1 MGSRIPVER
10 PTKRLIM
17 IALPDFEIII
27 LTALASAVLV
37 AAAAGIALH
46 FARHRSMLLQLLI
59 VVGAT
64 VVSIAGATIAI
75 AAQMYISE
83 HDLVVL
89 CWVIGAAAVVSLVVA
104 AVVGAGIT
112 RSSIRLRSTARAI
125 GDGQVVLPEDYAGL
139 EFAELA
145 GELAETSQRL
155 ARAREEV
162 TTLDQS
168 RRRLVAGISHDLRT
182 PLAALRAMA
191 ESLEDG
197 VAEEPARYHR
207 QIRLQA
213 ETLASMV
220 DDLFELSKIQ
230 SGTLA
235 LTMEPVSLFDLV
247 SDTVADLH
255 PVAAMRSI
263 TLTESRTGDLTL
275 FGDARE
281 LSRAIGNLLMN
292 AIEHSPA
299 NSEILISAR
308 ETEDEHV
315 ALSVV
320 DAGGGIPE
328 EDLGKI
334 FDAGWRGTPSRT
346 PSQTFDMSAGAGLGL
361 AIVAGIVEAHSG
373 GVTVHN
379 VPGGCRFDVTLPRY
393 GARAV

>member
-1 MGSRIPVER
+1 
-10 PTKRLIM
+10 M
-17 IALPDFEIII
+17 IAFPDFVTIL
-27 LTALASAVLV
+27 LTAVAAAVVV
-37 AAAAGIALH
+37 AAAAGIALR
-46 FARHRSMLLQLLI
+46 FARHRSMLLRLLI

-89 CWVIGAAAVVSLVVA
+89 CWVIGAAAVVSLIVA
-104 AVVGAGIT
+104 AVVGVGIT

-125 GDGQVVLPEDYAGL
+125 GEGQIVLPEDYAGL
-139 EFAELA
+139 EFAALA
-145 GELAETSQRL
+145 QELAETSQRL
-155 ARAREEV
+155 ARSREEV

-230 SGTLA
+230 SGTLS

-255 PVAAMRSI
+255 PVAASRSI
-263 TLTESRTGDLTL
+263 TLTESRTGNLTL

-346 PSQTFDMSAGAGLGL
+346 RSPTFDMSAGAGLGL

-373 GVTVHN
+373 GVTVRN

-393 GARAV
+393 GARAA

>member
-1 MGSRIPVER
+1 
-10 PTKRLIM
+10 M
-17 IALPDFEIII
+17 IALPDFVTIL
-27 LTALASAVLV
+27 LTAVAAAVLV
-37 AAAAGIALH
+37 AAAAGIALR
-46 FARHRSMLLQLLI
+46 FARHRSMLLRLLI

-89 CWVIGAAAVVSLVVA
+89 CWVIGAAAVVSLIVA

-145 GELAETSQRL
+145 RELAETSQRL
-155 ARAREEV
+155 AHSREEV

-255 PVAAMRSI
+255 PVAATRSI

-346 PSQTFDMSAGAGLGL
+346 PSPRFDMSAGAGLGL

>member
-1 MGSRIPVER
+1 
-10 PTKRLIM
+10 M
-17 IALPDFEIII
+17 IALSDFGII
-27 LTALASAVLV
+27 LLTAV
-37 AAAAGIALH
+37 AAAAVVAVIAGIVLRT
-46 FARHRSMLLQLLI
+46 ARHKSMLVRMLI

-64 VVSIAGATIAI
+64 VASIAAATIAI

-89 CWVIGAAAVVSLVVA
+89 CWVIGVAAVVSLCVA
-104 AVVGAGIT
+104 ALVGSGIT

-139 EFAELA
+139 EFAALAQELA
-145 GELAETSQRL
+145 DTSQRL
-155 ARAREEV
+155 ARSREEV
-162 TTLDQS
+162 ATLDQS
-168 RRRLVAGISHDLRT
+168 RRRLVAWTSHDLRT

-197 VAEEPARYHR
+197 VAEDPVRYHR
-207 QIRLQA
+207 QIRVQA
-213 ETLASMV
+213 ETLAGMV

-230 SGTLA
+230 SGTLS
-235 LTMEPVSLFDLV
+235 LNMEAVSLFDLV
-247 SDTVADLH
+247 SDAVADLH
-255 PVAAMRSI
+255 PVAASRSI
-263 TLTESRTGDLTL
+263 TLKESRTGDLTL

-281 LSRAIGNLLMN
+281 LSRVIGNLLMN

-308 ETEDEHV
+308 ETENEHV

-334 FDAGWRGTPSRT
+334 FDAGWRGTASRT
-346 PSQTFDMSAGAGLGL
+346 PSPTSDVSAGAGLGL

-373 GVTVHN
+373 GVTVRN
-379 VPGGCRFDVTLPRY
+379 VPGGCQFDVTLPRF
-393 GARAV
+393 GARTA

>member
-1 MGSRIPVER
+1 VIGFS
-10 PTKRLIM
+10 
-17 IALPDFEIII
+17 DFGTIL
-27 LTALASAVLV
+27 LTAVAVAVVV
-37 AAAAGIALH
+37 AAIAGIALR
-46 FARHRSMLLQLLI
+46 FARHKPMLLRLLI

-64 VVSIAGATIAI
+64 VVSIAGATMAI

-89 CWVIGAAAVVSLVVA
+89 CWVIGAAAVVSLAVA
-104 AVVGAGIT
+104 ALVGMGIT
-112 RSSIRLRSTARAI
+112 RSSVRLRSTARAI
-125 GDGQVVLPEDYAGL
+125 GEGQVVLPEDYAGL
-139 EFAELA
+139 EFAALA
-145 GELAETSQRL
+145 QELAETSRRL

-162 TTLDQS
+162 TTMDLS
-168 RRRLVAGISHDLRT
+168 RRRLVAWISHDLRT
-182 PLAALRAMA
+182 PLAAIRAMA

-197 VAEEPARYHR
+197 VAEEPSRYHR

-213 ETLASMV
+213 EALASMV

-230 SGTLA
+230 SGTLS
-235 LTMEPVSLFDLV
+235 LNMEPVSLFDLV
-247 SDTVADLH
+247 SDAVADLH
-255 PVAAMRSI
+255 PVAASRSI
-263 TLTESRTGDLTL
+263 TLTESRTGNLTL

-281 LSRAIGNLLMN
+281 LSRVIGNLLMN

-299 NSEILISAR
+299 NSRILISAR
-308 ETEDEHV
+308 ETEDQHV

-346 PSQTFDMSAGAGLGL
+346 PSPSPGISAGAGLGL

-373 GVTVHN
+373 GVSVRN
-379 VPGGCRFDVTLPRY
+379 VPGGCQFDVILPRF
-393 GARAV
+393 GDRAA